1 MTEDVNF
8 TVPANVNQ
16 ITDKGIL
23 YNRVNNN
30 AAADGAFSVKETPGW
45 KKIFQADGKKV
56 LTRKAPPVL
65 QADGEKE
72 ERLYL
77 YQSPTIMIEEPKV
90 VKRAVQPEG
99 LGEEETPDE

>member
-16 ITDKGIL
+16 LTDKGIL

-30 AAADGAFSVKETPGW
+30 AAADGAFSVKEAPGW

-56 LTRKAPPVL
+56 LTRPAPPVL
-65 QADGEKE
+65 AADGEKE
-72 ERLYL
+72 DRLYL
-77 YQSPTIMIEEPKV
+77 YQSPTVMIPEPKV
-90 VKRAVQPEG
+90 VKRAVQPDAEP
-99 LGEEETPDE
+99 EEETTDE